1 MQEKPSE
8 APKPTRASVLVM
20 PKPEAETNT
29 KREAERDSSP
39 ELNVE
44 QGCLQTPAIP
54 QGPQDR
60 PFQRGHAPQQP
71 GDTSEKAQAAE
82 GRHQFSREVSGR
94 DTNHHSDRRDR
105 DRSEPRDAPL
115 KTRGSSP
122 GRGRNPNDSR
132 KDFSSRHHD
141 SNHLKA
147 GQGSGVKE
155 SGMGQSQQ
163 KADRKADAAKLKV
176 KEAPAAPADSKDKAV
191 KSGASVQS
199 CCFAVRSAAT

>member
-1 MQEKPSE
+1 LQEKPSE
-8 APKPTRASVLVM
+8 APKPSRASVLVM
-20 PKPEAETNT
+20 PKPEAESGT

-44 QGCLQTPAIP
+44 QGCLQAPAIP
-54 QGPQDR
+54 RGPQDR

-71 GDTSEKAQAAE
+71 GDTAEKAQAAE
-82 GRHQFSREVSGR
+82 GRHQSSREVSGR

-105 DRSEPRDAPL
+105 DHSEPRHALL
-115 KTRGSSP
+115 KMPGTSP
-122 GRGRNPNDSR
+122 GRGRNPNDSK
-132 KDFSSRHHD
+132 KDPSSRHHD
-141 SNHLKA
+141 SSHLKA
-147 GQGSGVKE
+147 DQASGVRE

-176 KEAPAAPADSKDKAV
+176 KEGPAATADSKDKGV
-191 KSGASVQS
+191 KSGATMQS

>member
-20 PKPEAETNT
+20 PKPEAETDT

-44 QGCLQTPAIP
+44 QGCLQAPAIP
-54 QGPQDR
+54 QGPRDR

-71 GDTSEKAQAAE
+71 GDTAEKAQAAE

-94 DTNHHSDRRDR
+94 DTNHHGDRRDR
-105 DRSEPRDAPL
+105 DQSEPRDAPL
-115 KTRGSSP
+115 RTRGTSSA
-122 GRGRNPNDSR
+122 RSRNPNDSK
-132 KDFSSRHHD
+132 KDSSSRHHD
-141 SNHLKA
+141 SSHPKA
-147 GQGSGVKE
+147 GEGSGVKE

-176 KEAPAAPADSKDKAV
+176 KEGPAPTADSKEKAV
-191 KSGASVQS
+191 KSGASIQS
-199 CCFAVRSAAT
+199 CCFAVRSAAA